1 MARLGLITLRIGVEV
16 SSAGRVGV
24 VIMGVVWH
32 DDELQP
38 GPETRDGVIG
48 KSP

>member
-1 MARLGLITLRIGVEV
+1 MILRIGVEV

-24 VIMGVVWH
+24 VTIGVVWH
-32 DDELQP
+32 DDELH
-38 GPETRDGVIG
+38 PEPEMREGVIG